1 LQKVKKVKIQ
11 SLRGM
16 PDLFPEDLVRWHIF
30 ESKLSKI
37 FHSFDLHEIRTPI
50 LESTELF
57 SRSVGNASDIVNK
70 ELYSFLDRNEE
81 SISLRPE
88 ASASVIRAI
97 IQKKQEQEKHKFW
110 YQGPM
115 FRYERP
121 QKGRLRQF
129 HQVGVEYLGFEEG
142 LSEYEL
148 ISMVLQINELI
159 GISDYKIKINHLGDE
174 LAKENFC
181 KSLVSFLE
189 PHINELHEKDQ
200 ARLKSNPLRILDSKE
215 KSTQALLIEAP
226 KFQDFLSDASKNFL
240 HSLVDAYSDHCD
252 IQIDQSLV
260 RGLDYYTGIVFETV
274 SEELGAQDAFLGGGR
289 YDNLSKQLGG
299 KDMYAIGFAIGVERI
314 IELLNIENIK
324 QPLKVGFIIAGEQI
338 DKKTYKIADDL
349 RSANNSIVLD
359 AFLSEGS
366 LKSQLRRANKNNC
379 SYAIIIGEEEL
390 KNDQVIWKSLSEKG
404 EQELLSLNEVIE
416 KYTNL

>member
-1 LQKVKKVKIQ
+1 MKIQ

-16 PDLFPEDLVRWHIF
+16 PDLFPEDLERWHIF

-37 FHSFDLHEIRTPI
+37 FHSFNTHEIRTPL

-57 SRSVGNASDIVNK
+57 SRSVGNSSDIVNK
-70 ELYSFLDRNEE
+70 ELYSFLDRNDE

-88 ASASVIRAI
+88 GSASVIRAI
-97 IQKKQEQEKHKFW
+97 IQKKQEHEKHKLW

-121 QKGRLRQF
+121 QKGRFRQF
-129 HQVGVEYLGFEEG
+129 HQVGVEYLGYEEG
-142 LSEYEL
+142 IAEYEL
-148 ISMVLQINELI
+148 ISMVLQINKLI
-159 GISDYKIKINHLGDE
+159 GISDYTIKINHLGDQD
-174 LAKENFC
+174 AKESFC
-181 KSLVSFLE
+181 NSLTAFLK

-200 ARLKSNPLRILDSKE
+200 ARLKSNPLRVLDSKE
-215 KSTQALLIEAP
+215 KSTQELLKEGP
-226 KFQDFLSDASKNFL
+226 KFQDFISNDSKIFL
-240 HSLVDAYSDHCD
+240 KNLVDAFSNHCD

-274 SEELGAQDAFLGGGR
+274 SEKLGAQDAFLGGGR

-299 KDMYAIGFAIGVERI
+299 KDMYAIGLAIGVERI

-324 QPLKVGFIIAGEQI
+324 QPLKVGFIIVGEQI

-349 RSANNSIVLD
+349 RSANNSIILD
-359 AFLSEGS
+359 TFLSEGS

-379 SYAIIIGEEEL
+379 GYAIIIGAEEI
-390 KNDQVIWKSLSEKG
+390 KNDQIIWKSLSESG
-404 EQELLSLNEVIE
+404 EQELLSLNEVIQ

>member
-1 LQKVKKVKIQ
+1 MKIQ

-16 PDLFPEDLVRWHIF
+16 PDLFPEDLERWHIF
-30 ESKLSKI
+30 ESKLANI
-37 FHSFDLHEIRTPI
+37 FHSFDTHEIRTPL

-57 SRSVGNASDIVNK
+57 SRSVGNSSDIVNK

-88 ASASVIRAI
+88 GSASVIRAV
-97 IQKKQEQEKHKFW
+97 IQKKQEQEKHKLW

-121 QKGRLRQF
+121 QKGRFRQF

-142 LSEYEL
+142 IAEYEL
-148 ISMVLQINELI
+148 MSMVLQINKLI
-159 GISDYKIKINHLGDE
+159 GISDYTIKINHLGDRD
-174 LAKENFC
+174 AKESFC
-181 KSLVSFLE
+181 DSLVTFLK

-200 ARLKSNPLRILDSKE
+200 VRLKSNPLRVLDSKE
-215 KSTQALLIEAP
+215 KPTQELLKEGP
-226 KFQDFLSDASKNFL
+226 KFQDFISDDSKIFL
-240 HSLVDAYSDHCD
+240 QNLVDAYSNQCD

-274 SEELGAQDAFLGGGR
+274 SQNLGAQDALLGGGR
-289 YDNLSKQLGG
+289 YDNLSRQLGG
-299 KDMYAIGFAIGVERI
+299 KDMHAIGFAIGVERI
-314 IELLNIENIK
+314 IELLNIEKIK

-349 RSANNSIVLD
+349 RSANNSIILD
-359 AFLSEGS
+359 SFLSEGS

-390 KNDQVIWKSLSEKG
+390 KNDQVIWKDLSEG
-404 EQELLSLNEVIE
+404 GGQELLTSKEVID

>member
-1 LQKVKKVKIQ
+1 MKIQ

-16 PDLFPEDLVRWHIF
+16 PDLFPEDLERWHIF
-30 ESKLSKI
+30 ESKLYKI
-37 FHSFDLHEIRTPI
+37 FHSFNTLEIRTPL

-57 SRSVGNASDIVNK
+57 SRSVGSSSDIVNK

-88 ASASVIRAI
+88 GSASVIRAI
-97 IQKKQEQEKHKFW
+97 IQKKQEHEKHKLW

-121 QKGRLRQF
+121 QKGRFRQF

-142 LSEYEL
+142 VSEYEL
-148 ISMVLQINELI
+148 ISMVLQINKLI
-159 GISDYKIKINHLGDE
+159 GISDYTIKINHLGDQ
-174 LAKENFC
+174 LAKDSFC
-181 KSLVSFLE
+181 NSLVAFLQ

-200 ARLKSNPLRILDSKE
+200 VRLRSNPLRVLDSKE
-215 KSTQALLIEAP
+215 KSTQVLLKKGP
-226 KFQDFLSDASKNFL
+226 KFQDYISEDSRNFL
-240 HSLVDAYSDHCD
+240 QNLVDTYSNHCN
-252 IQIDQSLV
+252 IQVDQSLV
-260 RGLDYYTGIVFETV
+260 RGLDYYTGIVFESV
-274 SEELGAQDAFLGGGR
+274 SEKLGAQDAILGGGR

-299 KDMYAIGFAIGVERI
+299 KEMHAIGFAIGVERI
-314 IELLNIENIK
+314 IELLSIENIK
-324 QPLKVGFIIAGEQI
+324 QPLKVGFITLGEQI

-349 RSANNSIVLD
+349 RSANNSIILD
-359 AFLSEGS
+359 TFLSEGS

-379 SYAIIIGEEEL
+379 SYVIIVGEDEL
-390 KNDQVIWKSLSEKG
+390 KNDQVIWKDLRDDG
-404 EQELLSLNEVIE
+404 EQELLTSKEVID

>member
-1 LQKVKKVKIQ
+1 MKIQ

-16 PDLFPEDLVRWHIF
+16 PDLFPEDLEKWHIF
-30 ESKLSKI
+30 ESKLIEI
-37 FHSFDLHEIRTPI
+37 FNSFNTNEIRTPLI
-50 LESTELF
+50 ESTELF
-57 SRSVGNASDIVNK
+57 VRSVGNSSDIVNK

-88 ASASVIRAI
+88 GSASVIRAV
-97 IQKKQEQEKHKFW
+97 IQKKQEQEKQKFW

-121 QKGRLRQF
+121 QKGRFRQF

-142 LSEYEL
+142 IAEYEL
-148 ISMVLQINELI
+148 ISMVLQINKLI
-159 GISDYKIKINHLGDE
+159 GISDYTIKINHLGDRD
-174 LAKENFC
+174 AKKIFC
-181 KSLVSFLE
+181 DSLVTFLK
-189 PHINELHEKDQ
+189 PHINELHVKDQ
-200 ARLKSNPLRILDSKE
+200 ARLKSNPLRVLDSKE
-215 KSTQALLIEAP
+215 KPTQELLKEGP
-226 KFQDFLSDASKNFL
+226 KFQDFISDDSKIFL
-240 HSLVDAYSDHCD
+240 QNLVDAFSNHCD

-274 SEELGAQDAFLGGGR
+274 SQNLGAQDAFLGGGR
-289 YDNLSKQLGG
+289 YDNLSRHLGG
-299 KDMYAIGFAIGVERI
+299 KDMHAIGFAIGVERI

-349 RSANNSIVLD
+349 RSANNSIILD
-359 AFLSEGS
+359 SFLSEGS

-379 SYAIIIGEEEL
+379 SYAIIIGEKEL
-390 KNDQVIWKSLSEKG
+390 KNDQVIWKDLSEG
-404 EQELLSLNEVIE
+404 GGQELLTSKEVID

>member
-1 LQKVKKVKIQ
+1 MKIQ

-16 PDLFPEDLVRWHIF
+16 PDLFPEDLERWHIF
-30 ESKLSKI
+30 ESKLANI
-37 FHSFDLHEIRTPI
+37 FHSFDTHEIRTPL

-57 SRSVGNASDIVNK
+57 SRSVGNSSDIVNK

-88 ASASVIRAI
+88 GSASVIRAV
-97 IQKKQEQEKHKFW
+97 IQKKQEQEKHKLW

-121 QKGRLRQF
+121 QKGRFRQF

-142 LSEYEL
+142 IAEYEL
-148 ISMVLQINELI
+148 MSMVLQINKLI
-159 GISDYKIKINHLGDE
+159 GISDYTIKINHLGDRD
-174 LAKENFC
+174 AKESFC
-181 KSLVSFLE
+181 DSLVTFLK
-189 PHINELHEKDQ
+189 PHINELDEKDQ
-200 ARLKSNPLRILDSKE
+200 ARLKSNPLRVLDSKE
-215 KSTQALLIEAP
+215 KSTQELLKEGP
-226 KFQDFLSDASKNFL
+226 KFQDFISDDSKIFL
-240 HSLVDAYSDHCD
+240 QNLVDAYSNQCD

-274 SEELGAQDAFLGGGR
+274 SQNLGAQDALLGGGR
-289 YDNLSKQLGG
+289 YDNLSRQLGG
-299 KDMYAIGFAIGVERI
+299 KDMHAIGFAIGVERI
-314 IELLNIENIK
+314 IELLNIEKIK

-349 RSANNSIVLD
+349 RSANNSIILD
-359 AFLSEGS
+359 SFLSEGS

-390 KNDQVIWKSLSEKG
+390 KNDQVIWKDLSEG
-404 EQELLSLNEVIE
+404 GGQELLTSKEVID